1 MSSIADHA
9 AVTLDALASEMS
21 GELVR
26 PEDELFDEARS
37 VWNGMIDLRP
47 AAVAR
52 CASTADVQAAIAA
65 ARSAGLP
72 LAVRGG
78 GHNVA
83 GFGTIDGGLVID
95 LSPMREVSVDAPTRR
110 VRAGGGATLGDLD
123 SGTQAHGLVV
133 PSGVV
138 SETGIA
144 GLTLS
149 GGLGWVRRKWGLSCD
164 SLVGATLVTAT
175 GDVLEITEETDP
187 DLLWGLRGG
196 GGNFGVVTEL
206 VFDAYPLGPE
216 VAFLFA
222 LYPLESAR
230 QVLAE
235 HERIV
240 EAGAD
245 EVSTIVVL
253 GHVPPIDDFP
263 AELHEVPYAAVLG
276 VYAGPTDDGEA
287 ALGPLREL
295 GELLVDLSGPMQ
307 FVDVQKVYDPDYPA
321 GHHYYW
327 KSTNLAAITGDAVDA
342 LVERML
348 AAPSKHSTIDI
359 WLNGGAIDRVSQA
372 DTAFAGRG
380 NRYVVNPEANWEDA
394 IDDDANI
401 AWARSV
407 LAALEPH
414 ASGGAYLNFP
424 GFLEEGQKLVRESH
438 GSNYAR
444 LAELKR
450 RLDPENVFRRNAN
463 IEPAA

>member
-1 MSSIADHA
+1 MSITDDA
-9 AVTLDALASEMS
+9 AATLDRLASELS
-21 GELVR
+21 VELVR
-26 PEDELFDEARS
+26 PADEQFDEARS

-47 AAVAR
+47 AGVAR
-52 CASTADVQAAIAA
+52 CASTEDVRAAVAA
-65 ARSAGLP
+65 ARAAGLP

-83 GFGTIDGGLVID
+83 GFGTIDGGIVID
-95 LSPMREVSVDAPTRR
+95 LSPMREVSVDASTRR
-110 VRAGGGATLGDLD
+110 VRVGGGATLDDLD
-123 SGTQAHGLVV
+123 SRTQAYGLVV
-133 PSGVV
+133 PAGVV

-149 GGLGWVRRKWGLSCD
+149 GGLGWVRRMWGLSCD
-164 SLVGATLVTAT
+164 SLVGATLVTAA
-175 GDVLEITEETDP
+175 GDVLEFTEESDP

-216 VAFLFA
+216 VAFAFA

-230 QVLAE
+230 HVLAE
-235 HERIV
+235 HERVV
-240 EAGAD
+240 EAGGD

-253 GHVPPIDDFP
+253 GYVPPLDDFP
-263 AELHEVPYAAVLG
+263 EELHEAPYAGVLG
-276 VYAGPTDDGEA
+276 MYAGPADEGEA
-287 ALGPLREL
+287 ALRPLREL
-295 GELLVDLSGPMQ
+295 GELLIDLSGPMQ
-307 FVDVQKVYDPDYPA
+307 FVDVQKIYDADYPA
-321 GHHYYW
+321 GHRYYW
-327 KSTNLAAITGDAVDA
+327 KSTNLAAISGDAVDT

-359 WLNGGAIDRVSQA
+359 WLNGGAIDRA
-372 DTAFAGRG
+372 APTDTAFAGRG
-380 NRYVVNPEANWEDA
+380 IRYVVNPEANWEA
-394 IDDDANI
+394 ATDDEPNV

-450 RLDPENVFRRNAN
+450 RLDPDNVFRRNAN
-463 IEPAA
+463 VEPATS